1 VSSKLIKLLL
11 VFSLAIFNLVAI
23 DSAKADTL
31 SRCLEFNGKNYAEA
45 PSKIVPL
52 GGNFTVEM
60 WVYPEKSNLGSFAEF
75 ISQGTQPYAFYMGL
89 DPKGFLRLG
98 DTWMSTGV
106 SIKSEVWTHIA
117 FTHDTNN
124 RGRLFING
132 ILVGSN
138 VSDRPFNT
146 AGNNTRFG
154 AGYWPIP
161 NEFFKGC
168 LDEVRIWDTIRTN
181 DEIRFNKDRL
191 GISTQTAGL
200 VASYSFDILIGY
212 KNAQKTIIP
221 DESKNY
227 PDGSA
232 QYKSLT
238 FSAPGGTLA
247 LHPRGNF
254 VPKSGIEKCE
264 PQKGKFQ
271 IVSSKNLPAVLS
283 VNGRTVR
290 QTSIDV
296 SVSGLPVGAC
306 VGFDTFV
313 SGTTEPLS
321 STVAILSVPST
332 AAPANR
338 FVMNLDT
345 SFSGCTIGKS
355 QIEVRGWWSD
365 GQKTSQYGPAY
376 KLPGCG
382 GNIAI
387 TAASLLTDLTSVSL
401 VGEDGRPSAWRAQ
414 TNDRL
419 KFGKFL
425 PAATRVNNLVNDPI
439 QDLDGCHSLLKI
451 GILQKIQ
458 EGLWVDVKNFDQWVL
473 SQGCRSPT
481 PYQPVVNASLPDT
494 TVLRWKVSNGENWEY
509 VSSPFIRQTGAVG
522 TPSVSD
528 LTNDQIKKLE
538 QPTSLAFT
546 VIGKDV
552 VIKVVLPPTTRSRV
566 QEVNLTA
573 PTLGYPVQ
581 TPLLG
586 KIEGGFGVFRI
597 PISKLAGKTGK
608 HTVKID
614 SRGSGVTTSKELVEV
629 IDLSKYLD
637 VPKPVTTKVTP
648 KPKAPVKPPQVTCL
662 KGAIVRNFDG
672 KVCPPGY
679 KPKAT

>member
-1 VSSKLIKLLL
+1 VSSNLIKLLL

-45 PSKIVPL
+45 GSRIVPVS
-52 GGNFTVEM
+52 GNFTVEM
-60 WVYPEKSNLGSFAEF
+60 WVYPEKGNLGSFAEF
-75 ISQGTQPYAFYMGL
+75 ISQGTQPFPFYMGL

-98 DTWMSTGV
+98 DSWASTGV

-117 FTHDTNN
+117 FSHDISNT
-124 RGRLFING
+124 GRLYVNG
-132 ILVGSN
+132 ILVRSN
-138 VSDRPFNT
+138 VSAKPFNT
-146 AGNNTRFG
+146 AGTNTRFG
-154 AGYWPIP
+154 AQFGPTPY
-161 NEFFKGC
+161 EFFKGC
-168 LDEVRIWDTIRTN
+168 LDEVRIWDTIRTSE
-181 DEIRFNKDRL
+181 EIRFNKDRL

-200 VASYSFDILIGY
+200 VASYSFDVLNGY
-212 KNAQKTIIP
+212 KNAQKIIYP
-221 DESKNY
+221 DASKNN
-227 PDGSA
+227 PSGST
-232 QYKSLT
+232 QLKSLT
-238 FSAPGGTLA
+238 FSAPGGNLV
-247 LHPRGNF
+247 LDLRGNY
-254 VPKSGIEKCE
+254 VPKAGIEKCE
-264 PQKGKFQ
+264 PQKGKFD
-271 IVSSKNLPAVLS
+271 VVTSKNLPAVLS
-283 VNGRTVR
+283 VNGRTER
-290 QTSIDV
+290 QTSVEV
-296 SVSGLPVGAC
+296 SVTGLPVGAC

-313 SGTTEPLS
+313 TGTTEPLS

-338 FVMNLDT
+338 FMMNLDT
-345 SFSGCTIGKS
+345 SFSGCNMGRS

-376 KLPGCG
+376 KLPGCS

-387 TAASLLTDLTSVSL
+387 TSISLLTDLTSVSL

-419 KFGKFL
+419 MFGKFQ
-425 PAATRVNNLVNDPI
+425 PASTRVGNQVFDQI
-439 QDLDGCHSLLKI
+439 QELEACHSILKV
-451 GILQKIQ
+451 GMLQKIQ
-458 EGLWVDVKNFDQWVL
+458 DGIWVDVRSFDRWVVAQNCGP
-473 SQGCRSPT
+473 STS
-481 PYQPVVNASLPDT
+481 YQPVVSMSLPDT
-494 TVLRWKVSNGENWEY
+494 TVLRWKVSDGATWEY
-509 VSSPFIRQTGAVG
+509 FTKPFIRQTGAVG

-528 LTNDQIKKLE
+528 LSNDETKKLE
-538 QPTSLAFT
+538 QPTSLSFT

-552 VIKVVLPPTTRSRV
+552 VIKVILPPATRTRV
-566 QEVNLTA
+566 QEVNLVA

-581 TPLLG
+581 SALLG

>member
-1 VSSKLIKLLL
+1 MKLLL

-60 WVYPEKSNLGSFAEF
+60 WIYPEKSNLGSFAEF
-75 ISQGTQPYAFYMGL
+75 ISQGTQPYAFYIGL

-132 ILVGSN
+132 VLVGSN

-168 LDEVRIWDTIRTN
+168 LDEVRIWDTIRSN
-181 DEIRFNKDRL
+181 EEIRFNKDRL
-191 GISTQTAGL
+191 AISTQSSGL
-200 VASYSFDILIGY
+200 VASYSFDNLIGY
-212 KNAQKTIIP
+212 KNAQKTIFP
-221 DESKNY
+221 DESKSY
-227 PDGSA
+227 PSGSS
-232 QYKSLT
+232 QFRSLT
-238 FSAPGGTLA
+238 FSAPGATLA

-254 VPKSGIEKCE
+254 LPKTGIEKCE
-264 PQKGKFQ
+264 PQKGKFE
-271 IVSSKNLPAVLS
+271 IVNSKSLPAVLK
-283 VNGRTVR
+283 VNGRTDR
-290 QTSIDV
+290 QTAIEV
-296 SVSGLPVGAC
+296 AVTGIPVGAC

-313 SGTTEPLS
+313 LGTTEPLN

-332 AAPANR
+332 AASSNR
-338 FVMNLDT
+338 FWMNLDT
-345 SFSGCTIGKS
+345 SASGCNVGKS
-355 QIEVRGWWSD
+355 NIEVRGWWSD
-365 GQKTSQYGPAY
+365 GQKTSQYGPSY
-376 KLPGCG
+376 KILNCD
-382 GNIAI
+382 GNIA
-387 TAASLLTDLTSVSL
+387 AAESSLLTNLTSISL

-414 TNDRL
+414 TQARL
-419 KFGKFL
+419 KHGNL
-425 PAATRVNNLVNDPI
+425 SPAVTRVKNLVSGPI
-439 QDLDGCHSLLKI
+439 QDLEGCHSLLKI
-451 GILQKIQ
+451 GMLQKIQ
-458 EGLWVDVKNFDQWVL
+458 DGLWVDVKNFDRWVV
-473 SQGCRSPT
+473 SQNCGTPT
-481 PYQPVVNASLPDT
+481 AYQPVVEANLPDT
-494 TVLRWKVSNGENWEY
+494 TVLRWKVSDGANWEY
-509 VSSPFIRQTGAVG
+509 VSAPFIRLVGAVG
-522 TPSVSD
+522 TGSTSS

-538 QPTSLAFT
+538 QPTDLAFT
-546 VIGKDV
+546 VIGKEV
-552 VIKVVLPPTTRSRV
+552 VIKVVLPSATRSRV
-566 QEVNLTA
+566 QEVNLMA
-573 PTLGYPVQ
+573 PTLGYSVQ
-581 TPLLG
+581 APLVG

-597 PISKLAGKTGK
+597 PLSKLAGKTGK

-614 SRGSGVTTSKELVEV
+614 SRGSGVTTSKELIEV

-637 VPKPVTTKVTP
+637 VPKPVTTKITP
-648 KPKAPVKPPQVTCL
+648 KPKATVKPPQVTCL